1 MPGPRHSQMPRQ
13 IKHRFAPVPA
23 MTLATLVAQAAEELR
38 AGCTN
43 VSEPE
48 LDALTEAIA
57 TARRI
62 VAYGCGREG
71 LMMRALAMRL
81 YHLGCDVHMQGDMSC
96 PPVGKG
102 DLFLVASGP
111 GRLATVA
118 ALILQAKTAGATIA
132 CITAEPL
139 GPDPLSA
146 DLRLVI
152 PVQTMARDQ
161 TDATSVLPMGSVFE
175 GAMFLIFE
183 ILILKLRARLR
194 ESPES
199 MRARH
204 TNLE

>member
-1 MPGPRHSQMPRQ
+1 
-13 IKHRFAPVPA
+13 
-23 MTLATLVAQAAEELR
+23 MTLADLAKSASDELR
-38 AGCTN
+38 AGCAA
-43 VSEPE
+43 VSEAE
-48 LDALTEAIA
+48 LSALVEAIA

-96 PPVGKG
+96 PPLGSG
-102 DLFLVASGP
+102 DLLLISSGP
-111 GRLATVA
+111 GRLSTVA
-118 ALILQAKTAGATIA
+118 ALISQSRAAGAKVA
-132 CITAEPL
+132 CITAEL
-139 GPDPLSA
+139 TGPDPQGS
-146 DLRLVI
+146 DLCLVI

-161 TDATSVLPMGSVFE
+161 SAPTSVLPMGSVFE

-183 ILILKLRARLR
+183 LLVLALRPRLG
-194 ESPES
+194 ESLET

>member
-1 MPGPRHSQMPRQ
+1 
-13 IKHRFAPVPA
+13 
-23 MTLATLVAQAAEELR
+23 MTLSSLASQAAEELR
-38 AGCTN
+38 AGCAT
-43 VSEPE
+43 VSEAE
-48 LDALTEAIA
+48 FAALVEAIA
-57 TARRI
+57 AARRV

-96 PPVGKG
+96 PPLAAG

-111 GRLATVA
+111 GSLSSVT
-118 ALILQAKTAGATIA
+118 ALIGQARKAGAKIA

-139 GPDPLSA
+139 GPDPLAA
-146 DLRLVI
+146 DLVLVI

-161 TDATSVLPMGSVFE
+161 TAPTSVLPMGSVFE

-183 ILILKLRARLR
+183 LLVLSLMPRMQI
-194 ESPES
+194 SQES